1 MQSVKRLDSVR
12 QFCEVLLYGDG
23 NGGADFTDLPEG
35 LISNPANGLFRLAKN
50 TAMVVLSY
58 PL

>member
-23 NGGADFTDLPEG
+23 NGGADFTDFPDCLNQTEYD
-35 LISNPANGLFRLAKN
+35 AK
-50 TAMVVLSY
+50 
-58 PL
+58 